1 MSAKA
6 FGDDADIHLLAEERG
21 AVAHAVPRRRR
32 ELPTVSRC
40 ARAGLGGRG
49 IPPVPLPSGRHRAP
63 QWPTRVVGGI
73 PHRSGYRATAMTR
86 AGRLHTVGIDAEQSG
101 PLSVNLLDPV
111 ALSAERGLVELR
123 GAQAGVHSGELFSAR
138 FLVPPPQEAGN
149 PVSRLTWHRMHRDG
163 FAPTA
168 IALPPHVNESPVR
181 ATRTRALSRA
191 FLGTENR

>member
-1 MSAKA
+1 MSAEA
-6 FGDDADIHLLAEERG
+6 FGDDADIHLSAEERG

-40 ARAGLGGRG
+40 ARAALGRPG
-49 IPPVPLPSGRHRAP
+49 IPPVPLPSGRHRPP
-63 QWPTRVVGGI
+63 QWPTGVVGGI
-73 PHRSGYRATAMTR
+73 PHCSGYPAIAMVR
-86 AGRLHTVGIDAEQSG
+86 AGRLHTVAIGAEQSG
-101 PLSVNLLDPV
+101 PLFVNLLDPV
-111 ALSAERGLVELR
+111 ALSAERGLVGRLV
-123 GAQAGVHSGELFSAR
+123 AQTDIDSGGFFSAR
-138 FLVPPPQEAGN
+138 FPVPPPQAAGN
-149 PVSRLTWHRMHRDG
+149 PLSRLTWNRMHRDG

>member
-1 MSAKA
+1 MSAEA

-21 AVAHAVPRRRR
+21 AGAHAVPRRRR

-40 ARAGLGGRG
+40 ARAGLGGPG
-49 IPPVPLPSGRHRAP
+49 IPPVPLPSGRHRIP

-73 PHRSGYRATAMTR
+73 AHRSGYRATAMTR

-111 ALSAERGLVELR
+111 ALSAERGLVELC
-123 GAQAGVHSGELFSAR
+123 GAQTGVHSGELFSAR